1 MNELRVLSHQQ
12 PGSVSIENFQELKE
26 KLTVVLSHYQNVV
39 YTEAMLRDAKS
50 DKTELARLRKDIDD
64 QRKKIKKAYHAP
76 YEEFEA
82 KVKELIDLIDDP
94 LEKIK
99 EFVAEMEE
107 REKQAK
113 RTEIE
118 AYFFQHSAVLDTM
131 AQQVWDSPAFFEPK
145 WLHKSTSVKTWKT
158 AVDEKISA
166 AARDLQTIQISAGQ
180 YSGLLMAKYMET
192 LNTAGLAAYQE
203 HLNAAMQTQ
212 PAQIVAAVQDHRIG
226 SKVLKITGSLEL
238 LEQAVETLALLGVD
252 CEILEDDTPQPM
264 PELTVPDFDSFVAFD
279 LETSGTYGAA
289 NGDAPASITEIG
301 AVRVEKGEI
310 VGRFSML
317 VNPDRKILPHISRMT
332 GITDEMVANEPKID
346 AAMRSFADFV
356 GSSILIGHNI
366 KASDLYYINR
376 AAQQT
381 GVRIENPYFD
391 TVCLARLL
399 KKAQGWE
406 SVKLEYLAEQLGV
419 KQTDAHRACCDAEAT
434 ASIYFKL
441 RELQR

>member
-145 WLHKSTSVKTWKT
+145 WLHKSTSVRS
-158 AVDEKISA
+158 E
-166 AARDLQTIQISAGQ
+166 
-180 YSGLLMAKYMET
+180 
-192 LNTAGLAAYQE
+192 E
-203 HLNAAMQTQ
+203 H
-212 PAQIVAAVQDHRIG
+212 
-226 SKVLKITGSLEL
+226 
-238 LEQAVETLALLGVD
+238 
-252 CEILEDDTPQPM
+252 
-264 PELTVPDFDSFVAFD
+264 
-279 LETSGTYGAA
+279 TS
-289 NGDAPASITEIG
+289 
-301 AVRVEKGEI
+301 
-310 VGRFSML
+310 
-317 VNPDRKILPHISRMT
+317 
-332 GITDEMVANEPKID
+332 
-346 AAMRSFADFV
+346 
-356 GSSILIGHNI
+356 
-366 KASDLYYINR
+366 
-376 AAQQT
+376 
-381 GVRIENPYFD
+381 
-391 TVCLARLL
+391 
-399 KKAQGWE
+399 
-406 SVKLEYLAEQLGV
+406 
-419 KQTDAHRACCDAEAT
+419 
-434 ASIYFKL
+434 
-441 RELQR
+441 ELQSH

>member
-1 MNELRVLSHQQ
+1 
-12 PGSVSIENFQELKE
+12 
-26 KLTVVLSHYQNVV
+26 
-39 YTEAMLRDAKS
+39 
-50 DKTELARLRKDIDD
+50 
-64 QRKKIKKAYHAP
+64 
-76 YEEFEA
+76 
-82 KVKELIDLIDDP
+82 
-94 LEKIK
+94 
-99 EFVAEMEE
+99 
-107 REKQAK
+107 
-113 RTEIE
+113 
-118 AYFFQHSAVLDTM
+118 
-131 AQQVWDSPAFFEPK
+131 
-145 WLHKSTSVKTWKT
+145 
-158 AVDEKISA
+158 
-166 AARDLQTIQISAGQ
+166 
-180 YSGLLMAKYMET
+180 
-192 LNTAGLAAYQE
+192 
-203 HLNAAMQTQ
+203 
-212 PAQIVAAVQDHRIG
+212 
-226 SKVLKITGSLEL
+226 
-238 LEQAVETLALLGVD
+238 
-252 CEILEDDTPQPM
+252 
-264 PELTVPDFDSFVAFD
+264 
-279 LETSGTYGAA
+279 
-289 NGDAPASITEIG
+289 
-301 AVRVEKGEI
+301 
-310 VGRFSML
+310 ML